1 MKRVIS
7 MCLIVMLFIGCGL
20 RSEPKEVKSQPVEQV
35 QQEKNFFAL
44 AVILIK
50 QGKPAAGIQAL
61 DQVIKQDSGNIQ
73 AYLLLGQTYTKL
85 NNFDMAVSSFR
96 AALRVAP
103 DRGEIYYMLA
113 ITNGLRGRKDL
124 AVSNAEK
131 ALLLFQQDKDGGNF
145 KRALILLQGLSQE

>member
-7 MCLIVMLFIGCGL
+7 MCLIAMLFVGCGL
-20 RSEPKEVKSQPVEQV
+20 RSEPKEVESQQVEPV

-50 QGKPAAGIQAL
+50 QEKVVAGIQAL
-61 DQVIKQDSGNIQ
+61 DQAIKQDPENIQ

-103 DRGEIYYMLA
+103 DQGEIYYMLA

-124 AVSNAEK
+124 AISNAEK
-131 ALLLFQQDKDGGNF
+131 ALLLFQQDRDGGNF
-145 KRALILLQGLSQE
+145 KRALVLFQGLSQE